1 MLAQPILG
9 FIAIA
14 VFVATLLWAIG
25 YSVVAMT
32 SRKRRRR
39 DRRRR

>member
-1 MLAQPILG
+1 MLAQPIIG
-9 FIAIA
+9 FIAIG
-14 VFVATLLWAIG
+14 VFLATLLWAIG
-25 YSVVAMT
+25 YGVVAMT

>member
-1 MLAQPILG
+1 MLAQPIIG
-9 FIAIA
+9 YIAIG

-25 YSVVAMT
+25 YGVLGIA

-39 DRRRR
+39 NRRRR

>member
-1 MLAQPILG
+1 MLAQPIIR
-9 FIAIA
+9 FIAIG
-14 VFVATLLWAIG
+14 VFVATLLGAIG
-25 YSVVAMT
+25 YGVFAMT